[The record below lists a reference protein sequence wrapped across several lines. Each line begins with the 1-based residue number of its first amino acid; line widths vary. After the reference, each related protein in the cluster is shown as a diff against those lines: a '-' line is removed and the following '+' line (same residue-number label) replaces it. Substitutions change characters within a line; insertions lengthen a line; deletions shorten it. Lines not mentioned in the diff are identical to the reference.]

1 MLNVH
6 VLQVIVRAGAPA
18 VKFGRRAA
26 PCGSLRPERF
36 RGSPAGLF
44 RPSAPPFCMWL
55 RCFASRRA
63 RGPFQP
69 GVGLP
74 RRSRGS
80 PGDLGTVKWGNAVHV
95 HEPSG
100 ISVRKF
106 WWRAPLG
113 LIVVRHGRGMQSAP
127 ADDSTSQERAARA
140 NDGKALPLAWRDDTI
155 LSYLAFC
162 YQNSTRCPYSTVPA
176 TSTISGAP
184 HSSTCNFLAR
194 TQR

>member
-1 MLNVH
+1 MKV
-6 VLQVIVRAGAPA
+6 
-18 VKFGRRAA
+18 GRGAA
-26 PCGSLRPERF
+26 PCGSLRGGTPSTLLGLAKRNLRPRALRF
-36 RGSPAGLF
+36 GWGFLHSVPD
-44 RPSAPPFCMWL
+44 
-55 RCFASRRA
+55 RRA
-63 RGPFQP
+63 RRAVRSNSEP
-69 GVGLP
+69 GCRVASGGCPAASGLSFEKTSSIFVKLVAFP
-74 RRSRGS
+74 
-80 PGDLGTVKWGNAVHV
+80 LG
-95 HEPSG
+95 
-100 ISVRKF
+100 F

>member
-1 MLNVH
+1 MARLSC
-6 VLQVIVRAGAPA
+6 
-18 VKFGRRAA
+18 FGNCGRQGSKGQAARAA
-26 PCGSLRPERF
+26 SHGHGEQSSGARQQDSSPTCPTLSFGASSFGSGRP
-36 RGSPAGLF
+36 
-44 RPSAPPFCMWL
+44 
-55 RCFASRRA
+55 
-63 RGPFQP
+63 RGPSQP
-69 GVGLP
+69 GVGLQGSIGRLP
-74 RRSRGS
+74 RRSRAV
-80 PGDLGTVKWGNAVHV
+80 TRENFVHV